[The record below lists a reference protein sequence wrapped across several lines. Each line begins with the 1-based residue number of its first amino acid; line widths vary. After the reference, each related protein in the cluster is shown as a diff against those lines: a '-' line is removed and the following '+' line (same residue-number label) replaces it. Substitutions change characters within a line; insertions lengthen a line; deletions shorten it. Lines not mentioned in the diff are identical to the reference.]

1 MTLSEKAFPLVGH
14 AVEIL
19 LAEGETLPVQ
29 ELNGV
34 DPEGLRAGNQLLR
47 WDGLADLTSAVEPVE
62 PLDDTVEGELMEA
75 IVEMDAEP

>member
-1 MTLSEKAFPLVGH
+1 MTLNDKALPLVGH
-14 AVEIL
+14 TVEIL

-29 ELNGV
+29 KLNGV
-34 DPEGLRAGNQLLR
+34 GPDGLRAGDQLLR
-47 WDGLADLTSAVEPVE
+47 WDDLADLTEAVEPVE

>member
-1 MTLSEKAFPLVGH
+1 MTLNEKALPLVGH
-14 AVEIL
+14 TVEIL

-34 DPEGLRAGNQLLR
+34 GPEGLRAGNQLLR
-47 WDGLADLTSAVEPVE
+47 WDDVADLTDAVEPVQ